1 MKKIA
6 VLGCGTVGSGV
17 VEVFYK
23 NRQSIQRKA
32 GCPLDIKYIYLRRP
46 RPELPW
52 QDKLCYDFDT
62 ILHDPEISI
71 VVEVMGGLHPA
82 GEWIAACLKNNKSV
96 VTANKELI
104 AAQGAQLLALARQHQ
119 VNLLFEAS
127 VGGGIPIIRP
137 MHQCLGAN
145 ELDDIQGILNGTTN
159 FILTKMSREGMSFSQ
174 ALQMAQQL
182 GYAEA
187 DPTADVQGLDA
198 CRKICILASLAF
210 GSQLYPQLVHCQGIT
225 EVSCEDVEYAR
236 NWGGV
241 IKLIARAH
249 RDPDTQRLSALV
261 APMFV
266 PHDSQLST
274 VDDVFNGILVDG
286 DATGQVLFYGKGA
299 GKLPTA
305 SAVISDVI
313 DCTKASGTIDT
324 LFWQADSVE
333 ACNRQLLDWQQIP
346 ARFYLRLSLSDPQQL
361 AYISLLLDGYK
372 LLSRPAQNRNCPCH
386 LHHDPPLS
394 ARNPCTAAN
403 RGNHPIKHSVCA
415 AINSLFFPCPFPPCH
430 SMCPWCIG

>member
-82 GEWIAACLKNNKSV
+82 GEWIAACLKNNKNV

-137 MHQCLGAN
+137 LHQCLGAN

-159 FILTKMSREGMSFSQ
+159 FILTKMSREGMCFSQ

-225 EVSCEDVEYAR
+225 ELTPEDVEYAR
-236 NWGGV
+236 SWGGV

-249 RDPDTQRLSALV
+249 RDPDTQQLSALV

-313 DCTKASGTIDT
+313 DCAKASGTIDT
-324 LFWQADSVE
+324 LFWQAGSVE
-333 ACNRQLLDWQQIP
+333 ACSRQLLDWQQIP
-346 ARFYLRLSLSDPQQL
+346 ARFYLRLRLSDPQQL
-361 AYISLLLDGYK
+361 AYISLLLDEYK
-372 LLSRPAQNRNCPCH
+372 LLSRPDQPKTEIALVTSTMTRRCLQEILAQ
-386 LHHDPPLS
+386 LQAEGIVPL
-394 ARNPCTAAN
+394 NT
-403 RGNHPIKHSVCA
+403 
-415 AINSLFFPCPFPPCH
+415 LFVLQ
-430 SMCPWCIG
+430 

>member
-137 MHQCLGAN
+137 LHQCLGAN

-159 FILTKMSREGMSFSQ
+159 FILTKMSREGMCFSQ

-225 EVSCEDVEYAR
+225 ELTPEDVEYAR

-249 RDPDTQRLSALV
+249 RDPDTQQLSALV

-313 DCTKASGTIDT
+313 DCAKASGTIDT
-324 LFWQADSVE
+324 LFWQAGSIDE
-333 ACNRQLLDWQQIP
+333 CNRQLLDWQQIP
-346 ARFYLRLSLSDPQQL
+346 ARFYLRLRLSDPQQL
-361 AYISLLLDGYK
+361 AYISLLLDEYK
-372 LLSRPAQNRNCPCH
+372 LLSRPDQPKTEIALVTSTMTRRCLQEILAQ
-386 LHHDPPLS
+386 LQAEGITPL
-394 ARNPCTAAN
+394 NT
-403 RGNHPIKHSVCA
+403 
-415 AINSLFFPCPFPPCH
+415 LFVLQ
-430 SMCPWCIG
+430 

>member
-137 MHQCLGAN
+137 LHQCLGAN

-159 FILTKMSREGMSFSQ
+159 FILTKMSREGMRFSQ

-225 EVSCEDVEYAR
+225 ELTPEDVEYAR

-333 ACNRQLLDWQQIP
+333 ACSRQLLDWQQIP
-346 ARFYLRLSLSDPQQL
+346 ARFYLRLHLSDPQQL
-361 AYISLLLDGYK
+361 AYISLLLDEYK
-372 LLSRPAQNRNCPCH
+372 LLSRPDQPKTEIALVTSTMTRRCLQEILAQ
-386 LHHDPPLS
+386 LQAEGIVPL
-394 ARNPCTAAN
+394 NT
-403 RGNHPIKHSVCA
+403 
-415 AINSLFFPCPFPPCH
+415 LFVLQ
-430 SMCPWCIG
+430 

>member
-137 MHQCLGAN
+137 LHQCLGAN

-225 EVSCEDVEYAR
+225 ELTPEDVEYAR
-236 NWGGV
+236 SWGGV

-249 RDPDTQRLSALV
+249 RDPDTQQLSALV

-313 DCTKASGTIDT
+313 DCAKASGTIDT
-324 LFWQADSVE
+324 LFWQAGSIDE
-333 ACNRQLLDWQQIP
+333 CNRQLLDWQQIP
-346 ARFYLRLSLSDPQQL
+346 ARFYLRLRLSDPQQL
-361 AYISLLLDGYK
+361 AYISLLLDEYK
-372 LLSRPAQNRNCPCH
+372 LLSRPDQPKTEIALVTSTMTRRCLQEILAQ
-386 LHHDPPLS
+386 LQAEGIIPL
-394 ARNPCTAAN
+394 NT
-403 RGNHPIKHSVCA
+403 
-415 AINSLFFPCPFPPCH
+415 LFVLQ
-430 SMCPWCIG
+430 

>member
-137 MHQCLGAN
+137 LHQCLGAN

-159 FILTKMSREGMSFSQ
+159 FILTKMSREGMCFSQ

-249 RDPDTQRLSALV
+249 RDPDTQQLSALV

-346 ARFYLRLSLSDPQQL
+346 ARFYLRLRLSDPQQL
-361 AYISLLLDGYK
+361 AYISLLLDEYK
-372 LLSRPAQNRNCPCH
+372 LLSRPDQPKTEIALVTSTMTRRCLQEILAQ
-386 LHHDPPLS
+386 LQAEGITPL
-394 ARNPCTAAN
+394 NT
-403 RGNHPIKHSVCA
+403 
-415 AINSLFFPCPFPPCH
+415 LFVLQ
-430 SMCPWCIG
+430 

>member
-137 MHQCLGAN
+137 LHQCLGAN

-159 FILTKMSREGMSFSQ
+159 FILTKMSCEGMSFSQ

-225 EVSCEDVEYAR
+225 ELTPEDVEYAR

-249 RDPDTQRLSALV
+249 RDPDTQQLSALV

-324 LFWQADSVE
+324 LFWQAGSVE
-333 ACNRQLLDWQQIP
+333 ACSRQLLDWQQIP
-346 ARFYLRLSLSDPQQL
+346 ARFYLRLRLSDPQQL
-361 AYISLLLDGYK
+361 AYISLLLDEYK
-372 LLSRPAQNRNCPCH
+372 LLSRPDQPKTEIALVTSTMTRRCLQEILAQ
-386 LHHDPPLS
+386 LQAEGIVPL
-394 ARNPCTAAN
+394 NT
-403 RGNHPIKHSVCA
+403 
-415 AINSLFFPCPFPPCH
+415 LFVLQ
-430 SMCPWCIG
+430 

>member
-137 MHQCLGAN
+137 LHQCLGAN

-249 RDPDTQRLSALV
+249 RDPDTQQLSALV

-346 ARFYLRLSLSDPQQL
+346 ARFYLRLRLSDPQQL
-361 AYISLLLDGYK
+361 AYISLLLDEYK
-372 LLSRPAQNRNCPCH
+372 LLSRPDQPKTEIALVTSTMTRRCLQEILAQ
-386 LHHDPPLS
+386 LQAEGIVPL
-394 ARNPCTAAN
+394 NT
-403 RGNHPIKHSVCA
+403 
-415 AINSLFFPCPFPPCH
+415 LFVLQ
-430 SMCPWCIG
+430 

>member
-6 VLGCGTVGSGV
+6 VFGCGTVGSGV

-137 MHQCLGAN
+137 LHQCLGAN

-225 EVSCEDVEYAR
+225 ELTPEDVEYAR

-249 RDPDTQRLSALV
+249 RDPDTQQLSALV

-313 DCTKASGTIDT
+313 DCAKASGTIDT
-324 LFWQADSVE
+324 LFWQAGSIDE
-333 ACNRQLLDWQQIP
+333 CNRQLLDWQQIP
-346 ARFYLRLSLSDPQQL
+346 ARFYLRLRLSDPQQL
-361 AYISLLLDGYK
+361 AYISLLLDEYK
-372 LLSRPAQNRNCPCH
+372 LLSRPDQPKTEIALVTSTMTRRCLQEILAQ
-386 LHHDPPLS
+386 LQAEGIVPL
-394 ARNPCTAAN
+394 NT
-403 RGNHPIKHSVCA
+403 
-415 AINSLFFPCPFPPCH
+415 LFVLQ
-430 SMCPWCIG
+430 

>member
-82 GEWIAACLKNNKSV
+82 GEWIAASLKNNKSV

-137 MHQCLGAN
+137 LHQCLGAN

-225 EVSCEDVEYAR
+225 ELTPEDVEYAR
-236 NWGGV
+236 SWGGV

-249 RDPDTQRLSALV
+249 RDPDTQQLSALV

-313 DCTKASGTIDT
+313 DCAKASGTIDT
-324 LFWQADSVE
+324 LFWQAGSIE

-346 ARFYLRLSLSDPQQL
+346 ARFYLRLRLSDPQQL
-361 AYISLLLDGYK
+361 AYISLLLDEYK
-372 LLSRPAQNRNCPCH
+372 LLSRPDQPKTEIALVTSTMTRRCLQEILAQ
-386 LHHDPPLS
+386 LQAEGITPL
-394 ARNPCTAAN
+394 NT
-403 RGNHPIKHSVCA
+403 
-415 AINSLFFPCPFPPCH
+415 LFVLQ
-430 SMCPWCIG
+430 

>member
-137 MHQCLGAN
+137 LHQCLGAN

-225 EVSCEDVEYAR
+225 ELTPEDVEYAR
-236 NWGGV
+236 SWGGV

-249 RDPDTQRLSALV
+249 RDPDTQQLSALV

-313 DCTKASGTIDT
+313 DCAKASGTIDT

-346 ARFYLRLSLSDPQQL
+346 ARFYLRLRLSDPQQL
-361 AYISLLLDGYK
+361 AYISLLLDEYK
-372 LLSRPAQNRNCPCH
+372 LLSRPDQPKTEIALVTSTMTRRCLQEILAQ
-386 LHHDPPLS
+386 LQAEGIIPL
-394 ARNPCTAAN
+394 NT
-403 RGNHPIKHSVCA
+403 
-415 AINSLFFPCPFPPCH
+415 LFVLQ
-430 SMCPWCIG
+430 

>member
-137 MHQCLGAN
+137 LHQCLGAN

-225 EVSCEDVEYAR
+225 ELTPEDVEYAR

-249 RDPDTQRLSALV
+249 RDPDTQQLSALV

-346 ARFYLRLSLSDPQQL
+346 ARFYLRLRLSDPQQL
-361 AYISLLLDGYK
+361 AYISLLLDEYK
-372 LLSRPAQNRNCPCH
+372 LLSRPDQPKTEIALVTSTMTRRCLQEILAQ
-386 LHHDPPLS
+386 LQAEGITPL
-394 ARNPCTAAN
+394 NT
-403 RGNHPIKHSVCA
+403 
-415 AINSLFFPCPFPPCH
+415 LFVLQ
-430 SMCPWCIG
+430 

>member
-71 VVEVMGGLHPA
+71 VVEVMGGLSPA
-82 GEWIAACLKNNKSV
+82 CDWIAACLKNNKSV

-137 MHQCLGAN
+137 LHQCLGAN

-159 FILTKMSREGMSFSQ
+159 FILTKMSREGMCFSQ

-249 RDPDTQRLSALV
+249 RDPDTQQLSALV

-299 GKLPTA
+299 GKLPTT

-324 LFWQADSVE
+324 LFWQAGSIDE
-333 ACNRQLLDWQQIP
+333 CNRQLLDWQQIP
-346 ARFYLRLSLSDPQQL
+346 ARFYLRLRLSDPQQL
-361 AYISLLLDGYK
+361 AYISLLLDEYK
-372 LLSRPAQNRNCPCH
+372 LLSRPDQPKTEIALVTSTMTRRCLQEILAQ
-386 LHHDPPLS
+386 LQAEGIIPL
-394 ARNPCTAAN
+394 NT
-403 RGNHPIKHSVCA
+403 
-415 AINSLFFPCPFPPCH
+415 LFVLQ
-430 SMCPWCIG
+430 

>member
-137 MHQCLGAN
+137 LHQCLGAN

-210 GSQLYPQLVHCQGIT
+210 GRQLYPQLVHCQGIT
-225 EVSCEDVEYAR
+225 ELTPEDVEYAR

-249 RDPDTQRLSALV
+249 RDPDTQQLSALV

-346 ARFYLRLSLSDPQQL
+346 ARFYLRLRLSDPQQL
-361 AYISLLLDGYK
+361 AYISLLLDEYK
-372 LLSRPAQNRNCPCH
+372 LLSRPDQPKTEIALVTSTMTRRCLQEILAQ
-386 LHHDPPLS
+386 LQAEGIVPL
-394 ARNPCTAAN
+394 NT
-403 RGNHPIKHSVCA
+403 
-415 AINSLFFPCPFPPCH
+415 LFVLQ
-430 SMCPWCIG
+430 

>member
-137 MHQCLGAN
+137 LHQCLGAN

-225 EVSCEDVEYAR
+225 ELTPEDVEYAR

-249 RDPDTQRLSALV
+249 RDPDTQQLSALV

-324 LFWQADSVE
+324 LFWQADSVD

-346 ARFYLRLSLSDPQQL
+346 ARFYLRLRLSDPQQL
-361 AYISLLLDGYK
+361 AYISLLLDEYK
-372 LLSRPAQNRNCPCH
+372 LLSRPDQPKTEIALVTSTMTRRCLQEILAQ
-386 LHHDPPLS
+386 LQAEGIIPL
-394 ARNPCTAAN
+394 NT
-403 RGNHPIKHSVCA
+403 
-415 AINSLFFPCPFPPCH
+415 LFVLQ
-430 SMCPWCIG
+430 

>member
-137 MHQCLGAN
+137 LHQCLGAN

-159 FILTKMSREGMSFSQ
+159 FILTKMSREGMCFSQ

-210 GSQLYPQLVHCQGIT
+210 GRQLYPQLVPCQGIT
-225 EVSCEDVEYAR
+225 ELTPEDVEYAR

-249 RDPDTQRLSALV
+249 RDPDTQQLSALV

-324 LFWQADSVE
+324 LFWQAGSVE
-333 ACNRQLLDWQQIP
+333 ACSRQLLDWQQIP

-361 AYISLLLDGYK
+361 AYISLLLDEYK
-372 LLSRPAQNRNCPCH
+372 LLSRPDQPKTEIALVTSTMTRRCLQEILAQ
-386 LHHDPPLS
+386 LQAEGIVPL
-394 ARNPCTAAN
+394 NT
-403 RGNHPIKHSVCA
+403 
-415 AINSLFFPCPFPPCH
+415 LFVLQ
-430 SMCPWCIG
+430 

>member
-137 MHQCLGAN
+137 LHQCLGAN

-225 EVSCEDVEYAR
+225 ELTPEDVEYAR

-249 RDPDTQRLSALV
+249 RDPDTQQLSALV

-324 LFWQADSVE
+324 LFWQAGSVDE
-333 ACNRQLLDWQQIP
+333 CNRQLLDWQQIP
-346 ARFYLRLSLSDPQQL
+346 ARFYLRLRLSDPQQL
-361 AYISLLLDGYK
+361 AYISLLLDEYK
-372 LLSRPAQNRNCPCH
+372 LLSRPDQPKTEIALVTSTMTRRCLQEILAQ
-386 LHHDPPLS
+386 LQAEGITPL
-394 ARNPCTAAN
+394 NT
-403 RGNHPIKHSVCA
+403 
-415 AINSLFFPCPFPPCH
+415 LFVLQ
-430 SMCPWCIG
+430 

>member
-71 VVEVMGGLHPA
+71 VVEVMGGLSPA
-82 GEWIAACLKNNKSV
+82 CDWIAACLKNNKSV

-137 MHQCLGAN
+137 LHQCLGAN

-159 FILTKMSREGMSFSQ
+159 FILTKMSREGMCFSQ

-225 EVSCEDVEYAR
+225 ELTPEDVEYAR

-249 RDPDTQRLSALV
+249 RDPDTQQLSALV

-313 DCTKASGTIDT
+313 DCAKASGTIDT
-324 LFWQADSVE
+324 LFWQAGSVE
-333 ACNRQLLDWQQIP
+333 ACSRQLLDWQQIP
-346 ARFYLRLSLSDPQQL
+346 ARFYLRLRLSDPQQL
-361 AYISLLLDGYK
+361 AYISLLLDEYK
-372 LLSRPAQNRNCPCH
+372 LLSRPDQPKTEIALVTSTMTRRCLQEILAQ
-386 LHHDPPLS
+386 LQAEGIVPL
-394 ARNPCTAAN
+394 NT
-403 RGNHPIKHSVCA
+403 
-415 AINSLFFPCPFPPCH
+415 LFVLQ
-430 SMCPWCIG
+430 

>member
-104 AAQGAQLLALARQHQ
+104 AAQGAQLIALARQHQ

-137 MHQCLGAN
+137 LHQCLGAN

-225 EVSCEDVEYAR
+225 ELTPEDVEYAR

-249 RDPDTQRLSALV
+249 RDPDTQQLSALV

-324 LFWQADSVE
+324 LFWQAGSVE
-333 ACNRQLLDWQQIP
+333 ACSRQLLDWQQIP
-346 ARFYLRLSLSDPQQL
+346 ARFYLRLRLSDPQQL
-361 AYISLLLDGYK
+361 AYISLLLDEYK
-372 LLSRPAQNRNCPCH
+372 LLSRPDQPKTEIALVTSTMTRRCLQEILAQ
-386 LHHDPPLS
+386 LQAEGITPL
-394 ARNPCTAAN
+394 NT
-403 RGNHPIKHSVCA
+403 
-415 AINSLFFPCPFPPCH
+415 LFVLQ
-430 SMCPWCIG
+430 

>member
-137 MHQCLGAN
+137 LHQCLGAN

-159 FILTKMSREGMSFSQ
+159 FILTKMSRERMCFSQ

-225 EVSCEDVEYAR
+225 ELTPEDVEYAR

-249 RDPDTQRLSALV
+249 RDPDTQQLSALV

-313 DCTKASGTIDT
+313 DCAKASGTIDT
-324 LFWQADSVE
+324 LFWQAGSIE

-346 ARFYLRLSLSDPQQL
+346 ARFYLRLRLSDPQQL
-361 AYISLLLDGYK
+361 AYISLLLDEYK
-372 LLSRPAQNRNCPCH
+372 LLSRPDQPKTEIALVTSTMTRRCLQEILAQ
-386 LHHDPPLS
+386 LQAEGITPL
-394 ARNPCTAAN
+394 NT
-403 RGNHPIKHSVCA
+403 
-415 AINSLFFPCPFPPCH
+415 LFVLQ
-430 SMCPWCIG
+430 

>member
-137 MHQCLGAN
+137 LHQCLGAN

-225 EVSCEDVEYAR
+225 ELTPEDVEYAR

-249 RDPDTQRLSALV
+249 RDPDTQQLSALV

-324 LFWQADSVE
+324 LFWQAGSVDE
-333 ACNRQLLDWQQIP
+333 CSRQLLDWQQIP
-346 ARFYLRLSLSDPQQL
+346 ARFYLRLRLSDPQQL
-361 AYISLLLDGYK
+361 AYISLLLDEYK
-372 LLSRPAQNRNCPCH
+372 LLSRPDQPKTEIALVTSTMTRRCLQEILAQ
-386 LHHDPPLS
+386 LQAEGIIPL
-394 ARNPCTAAN
+394 NT
-403 RGNHPIKHSVCA
+403 
-415 AINSLFFPCPFPPCH
+415 LFVLQ
-430 SMCPWCIG
+430 

>member
-127 VGGGIPIIRP
+127 VGGGIPIIRSL
-137 MHQCLGAN
+137 HQCLGAN

-225 EVSCEDVEYAR
+225 ELTPEDVEYAR

-249 RDPDTQRLSALV
+249 RDPDTQQLSALV

-324 LFWQADSVE
+324 LFWQAGSVE
-333 ACNRQLLDWQQIP
+333 ACSRQLLDWQQIP
-346 ARFYLRLSLSDPQQL
+346 ARFYLRLRLSDPQQL
-361 AYISLLLDGYK
+361 AYISLLLDEYK
-372 LLSRPAQNRNCPCH
+372 LLSRPDQPKTEVALITSTMTRRCLQENLAQ
-386 LHHDPPLS
+386 LQAEGITPL
-394 ARNPCTAAN
+394 NT
-403 RGNHPIKHSVCA
+403 
-415 AINSLFFPCPFPPCH
+415 LFVLQ
-430 SMCPWCIG
+430 

>member
-71 VVEVMGGLHPA
+71 VVEVMGGLSPA
-82 GEWIAACLKNNKSV
+82 CDWIAACLKNNKSV

-137 MHQCLGAN
+137 LHQCLGAN

-361 AYISLLLDGYK
+361 AYISLLLDEYK
-372 LLSRPAQNRNCPCH
+372 LLSRPDQPKTEIALVTSTMTRRCLQEILAQ
-386 LHHDPPLS
+386 LQTEGITPL
-394 ARNPCTAAN
+394 NT
-403 RGNHPIKHSVCA
+403 
-415 AINSLFFPCPFPPCH
+415 LFVLQ
-430 SMCPWCIG
+430 

>member
-71 VVEVMGGLHPA
+71 VVEVMGGLSPA
-82 GEWIAACLKNNKSV
+82 CDWIAACLKNNKSV

-137 MHQCLGAN
+137 LHQCLGAN

-159 FILTKMSREGMSFSQ
+159 FILTKMSREGMCFSQ

-210 GSQLYPQLVHCQGIT
+210 GRQLDPQLVHCQGIT
-225 EVSCEDVEYAR
+225 ELTPEDVEYAR

-249 RDPDTQRLSALV
+249 RDPDTQQLSALV

-324 LFWQADSVE
+324 LFWQAGSVE
-333 ACNRQLLDWQQIP
+333 ACSRQLLDWQQIP
-346 ARFYLRLSLSDPQQL
+346 ARFYLRLRLSDPQQL
-361 AYISLLLDGYK
+361 AYISLLLDEYK
-372 LLSRPAQNRNCPCH
+372 LLSRPDQPKTEIALVTSTMTRRCLQEILAQ
-386 LHHDPPLS
+386 LQAEGITPL
-394 ARNPCTAAN
+394 NT
-403 RGNHPIKHSVCA
+403 
-415 AINSLFFPCPFPPCH
+415 LFVLQ
-430 SMCPWCIG
+430 

>member
-137 MHQCLGAN
+137 LHQCLGAN

-249 RDPDTQRLSALV
+249 RDPDTQQLSALV

-324 LFWQADSVE
+324 LFWQAGSVE

-346 ARFYLRLSLSDPQQL
+346 ARFYLRLRLSDPQQL
-361 AYISLLLDGYK
+361 AYISLLLDEYK
-372 LLSRPAQNRNCPCH
+372 LLSRPDQPKTEIALVTSTMTRRCLQEILAQ
-386 LHHDPPLS
+386 LQAEGITPL
-394 ARNPCTAAN
+394 NT
-403 RGNHPIKHSVCA
+403 
-415 AINSLFFPCPFPPCH
+415 LFVLQ
-430 SMCPWCIG
+430 

>member
-137 MHQCLGAN
+137 LHQCLGAN

-159 FILTKMSREGMSFSQ
+159 FILTKMSREGMCFSQ

-225 EVSCEDVEYAR
+225 ELTPEDVEYAR

-249 RDPDTQRLSALV
+249 RDPDTQQLSALV

-346 ARFYLRLSLSDPQQL
+346 ARFYLRLRLSDPQQL
-361 AYISLLLDGYK
+361 AYISLLLDEYK
-372 LLSRPAQNRNCPCH
+372 LLSRPDQPKTEIALVTSTMTRCCLQEILAQ
-386 LHHDPPLS
+386 LQAEGITPL
-394 ARNPCTAAN
+394 NT
-403 RGNHPIKHSVCA
+403 
-415 AINSLFFPCPFPPCH
+415 LFVLQ
-430 SMCPWCIG
+430 

>member
-137 MHQCLGAN
+137 LHQCLGAN

-159 FILTKMSREGMSFSQ
+159 FILTKMSREGMCFSQ

-225 EVSCEDVEYAR
+225 ELTPEDVEYAR
-236 NWGGV
+236 SWGGV

-249 RDPDTQRLSALV
+249 RDPDTQQLSALV

-313 DCTKASGTIDT
+313 DCAKASGTIDT
-324 LFWQADSVE
+324 LFWQAGSVE
-333 ACNRQLLDWQQIP
+333 ACSRQLLDWQQIP
-346 ARFYLRLSLSDPQQL
+346 ARFYLRLRLSDPQQL
-361 AYISLLLDGYK
+361 AYISLLLDEYK
-372 LLSRPAQNRNCPCH
+372 LLSRPDQPKTEIALVTSTMTRRCLQEILAQ
-386 LHHDPPLS
+386 LQAEGITPL
-394 ARNPCTAAN
+394 NT
-403 RGNHPIKHSVCA
+403 
-415 AINSLFFPCPFPPCH
+415 LFVLQ
-430 SMCPWCIG
+430 

>member
-137 MHQCLGAN
+137 LHQCLGAN

-225 EVSCEDVEYAR
+225 ELTPEDVEYAR

-249 RDPDTQRLSALV
+249 RDPDTQQLSALV

-313 DCTKASGTIDT
+313 DCAKASGTIDT

-346 ARFYLRLSLSDPQQL
+346 ARFYLRLRLSDPQQL
-361 AYISLLLDGYK
+361 AYISLLLDEYK
-372 LLSRPAQNRNCPCH
+372 LLSRPDQPKTEVALITSTMTRRCLQENLAQ
-386 LHHDPPLS
+386 LQAEGITPL
-394 ARNPCTAAN
+394 NT
-403 RGNHPIKHSVCA
+403 
-415 AINSLFFPCPFPPCH
+415 LFVLQ
-430 SMCPWCIG
+430 

>member
-137 MHQCLGAN
+137 LHQCLGAN

-159 FILTKMSREGMSFSQ
+159 FILTKMSREGMCFSQ

-210 GSQLYPQLVHCQGIT
+210 GRQLCPQLVHCQGIT
-225 EVSCEDVEYAR
+225 ELTPEDVEYAR

-249 RDPDTQRLSALV
+249 RDPDTQQLSALV

-324 LFWQADSVE
+324 LFWQAGSVE
-333 ACNRQLLDWQQIP
+333 ACSRQLLDWQQIP
-346 ARFYLRLSLSDPQQL
+346 ARFYLRLRLSDPQQL
-361 AYISLLLDGYK
+361 AYISLLLDEYK
-372 LLSRPAQNRNCPCH
+372 LLSRPDQPKTEIALVTSTMTRRCLQEILAQ
-386 LHHDPPLS
+386 LQAEGITPL
-394 ARNPCTAAN
+394 NT
-403 RGNHPIKHSVCA
+403 
-415 AINSLFFPCPFPPCH
+415 LFVLQ
-430 SMCPWCIG
+430 

>member
-71 VVEVMGGLHPA
+71 VVEVMGRLSPA
-82 GEWIAACLKNNKSV
+82 CDWIAACLKNNKSV

-137 MHQCLGAN
+137 LHQCLGAN

-159 FILTKMSREGMSFSQ
+159 FILTKMSREGMCFSQ

-225 EVSCEDVEYAR
+225 ELTPEDVEYAR
-236 NWGGV
+236 SWGGV

-249 RDPDTQRLSALV
+249 RDPDTQQLSALV

-313 DCTKASGTIDT
+313 DCAKASGTIDT

-346 ARFYLRLSLSDPQQL
+346 ARFYLRLRLSDPQQL
-361 AYISLLLDGYK
+361 AYISLLLDEYK
-372 LLSRPAQNRNCPCH
+372 LLSRPDQPKTEIALVTSTMTRRCLQEILAQ
-386 LHHDPPLS
+386 LQAEGIVPL
-394 ARNPCTAAN
+394 NT
-403 RGNHPIKHSVCA
+403 
-415 AINSLFFPCPFPPCH
+415 LFVLQ
-430 SMCPWCIG
+430 

>member
-137 MHQCLGAN
+137 LHQCLGAN

-159 FILTKMSREGMSFSQ
+159 LILTKMSREGMSFSQ

-225 EVSCEDVEYAR
+225 ELTPEDVEYAR

-249 RDPDTQRLSALV
+249 RDPDTQQLSALV

-346 ARFYLRLSLSDPQQL
+346 ARFYLRLRLSDPQQL
-361 AYISLLLDGYK
+361 AYISLLLDEYK
-372 LLSRPAQNRNCPCH
+372 LLSRPDQPKTEIALVTSTMTRRCLQEILAQ
-386 LHHDPPLS
+386 LQAEGITPL
-394 ARNPCTAAN
+394 NT
-403 RGNHPIKHSVCA
+403 
-415 AINSLFFPCPFPPCH
+415 LFVLQ
-430 SMCPWCIG
+430 

>member
-137 MHQCLGAN
+137 LHQCLGAN

-225 EVSCEDVEYAR
+225 ELTPEDVEYAR

-249 RDPDTQRLSALV
+249 RDPDTQQLSALV

-324 LFWQADSVE
+324 LFWQAGSIDE
-333 ACNRQLLDWQQIP
+333 CNRQLLDWQQIP
-346 ARFYLRLSLSDPQQL
+346 ARFYLRLRLSDPQQL
-361 AYISLLLDGYK
+361 AYISLLLDEYK
-372 LLSRPAQNRNCPCH
+372 LLSRPDQPKTEVALITSTMTRRCLQENLAQ
-386 LHHDPPLS
+386 LQAEGITPL
-394 ARNPCTAAN
+394 NT
-403 RGNHPIKHSVCA
+403 
-415 AINSLFFPCPFPPCH
+415 LFVLQ
-430 SMCPWCIG
+430 

>member
-137 MHQCLGAN
+137 LHQCLGAN

-225 EVSCEDVEYAR
+225 ELTPEDVEYAR
-236 NWGGV
+236 SWGGV

-249 RDPDTQRLSALV
+249 RDPDTQQLSALV

-313 DCTKASGTIDT
+313 DCAKASGTIDT
-324 LFWQADSVE
+324 LFWQAGSIE

-346 ARFYLRLSLSDPQQL
+346 ARFYLRLRLSDPQQL
-361 AYISLLLDGYK
+361 AYISLLLYEYK
-372 LLSRPAQNRNCPCH
+372 LLSRPDQPKTEIALVTSTMTRRCLQEILAQ
-386 LHHDPPLS
+386 LQAEGITPL
-394 ARNPCTAAN
+394 NT
-403 RGNHPIKHSVCA
+403 
-415 AINSLFFPCPFPPCH
+415 LFVLQ
-430 SMCPWCIG
+430 

>member
-137 MHQCLGAN
+137 LHQCLGAN

-159 FILTKMSREGMSFSQ
+159 FILTKMSREGMCFSQ

-187 DPTADVQGLDA
+187 DPTADVQSLDA

-225 EVSCEDVEYAR
+225 ELTPEDVEYAR
-236 NWGGV
+236 SWGGV

-249 RDPDTQRLSALV
+249 RDPDTQQLSALV

-324 LFWQADSVE
+324 LFWQAGSVE
-333 ACNRQLLDWQQIP
+333 ACSRQLLDWQQIP

-361 AYISLLLDGYK
+361 AYISLLLDEYK
-372 LLSRPAQNRNCPCH
+372 LLSRPDQPKTEIALVTSTMTRRCLQEILAQ
-386 LHHDPPLS
+386 LQAEGITPL
-394 ARNPCTAAN
+394 NT
-403 RGNHPIKHSVCA
+403 
-415 AINSLFFPCPFPPCH
+415 LFVLQ
-430 SMCPWCIG
+430 

>member
-137 MHQCLGAN
+137 LHQCLGAN

-225 EVSCEDVEYAR
+225 ELTPEDVEYAR

-249 RDPDTQRLSALV
+249 RDPDTQQLSALV

-324 LFWQADSVE
+324 LFWQADSVDE
-333 ACNRQLLDWQQIP
+333 CNRQLLDWQQIP
-346 ARFYLRLSLSDPQQL
+346 ARFYLRLRLSDPQQL
-361 AYISLLLDGYK
+361 AYISLLLDEYK
-372 LLSRPAQNRNCPCH
+372 LLSRPDQPKTEVALITSTMTRRCLQENLAQ
-386 LHHDPPLS
+386 LQAEGITPL
-394 ARNPCTAAN
+394 NT
-403 RGNHPIKHSVCA
+403 
-415 AINSLFFPCPFPPCH
+415 LFVLQ
-430 SMCPWCIG
+430 

>member
-137 MHQCLGAN
+137 LHQCLGAN

-159 FILTKMSREGMSFSQ
+159 FILTKMSREGMCFSQ

-225 EVSCEDVEYAR
+225 ELTPEDVEYAR

-249 RDPDTQRLSALV
+249 RDPDTQQLSALV

-346 ARFYLRLSLSDPQQL
+346 ARFYLRLRLSDPQQL
-361 AYISLLLDGYK
+361 AYISLLLDEYK
-372 LLSRPAQNRNCPCH
+372 LLSRPDQPKTEIALVTSTMTRRCLQEILAQ
-386 LHHDPPLS
+386 LQADGITPL
-394 ARNPCTAAN
+394 NT
-403 RGNHPIKHSVCA
+403 
-415 AINSLFFPCPFPPCH
+415 LFVLQ
-430 SMCPWCIG
+430 

>member
-137 MHQCLGAN
+137 LHQCLGAN

-225 EVSCEDVEYAR
+225 ELTPEDVEYAR
-236 NWGGV
+236 SWGGV
-241 IKLIARAH
+241 IKLIARTH
-249 RDPDTQRLSALV
+249 RDPDTQQLSALV

-313 DCTKASGTIDT
+313 DCAKASGTIDT
-324 LFWQADSVE
+324 LFWQAGSIE

-346 ARFYLRLSLSDPQQL
+346 ARFYLRLRLSDPQQL
-361 AYISLLLDGYK
+361 AYISLLLDEYK
-372 LLSRPAQNRNCPCH
+372 LLSRPDQPKTEIALVTSTMTRRCLQEILAQ
-386 LHHDPPLS
+386 LQAEGITPL
-394 ARNPCTAAN
+394 NT
-403 RGNHPIKHSVCA
+403 
-415 AINSLFFPCPFPPCH
+415 LFVLQ
-430 SMCPWCIG
+430 